1 VLARRVV
8 GGYSDREVD
17 LLRTFANGSSIAI
30 EHAHLFLEVGEK
42 NTALQLASQHK
53 SQFLANMSHELRT
66 PMNAILGFTDLIL
79 DGIYGNLDER
89 LRRPLE
95 QLQINGQH
103 LLRLINDV
111 LDLAKIEAGRLELN
125 VDEYNVDEILE
136 ALQATAH
143 PLAETKGLTLSV
155 LTESQIGYCYGD
167 SKRMFQVLINVVGN
181 AIKFT
186 RHGGVEIVVA
196 AENREIHYTIKD
208 SGVGIA
214 PDDLVSIFEE
224 FGRGDPALA
233 REFAGT
239 GLGLAIAK
247 RFVTMH
253 GGRIWAESKLNVG
266 STFHVVVPRRTIDA
280 GTGPQ

>member
-1 VLARRVV
+1 
-8 GGYSDREVD
+8 
-17 LLRTFANGSSIAI
+17 
-30 EHAHLFLEVGEK
+30 
-42 NTALQLASQHK
+42 
-53 SQFLANMSHELRT
+53 
-66 PMNAILGFTDLIL
+66 
-79 DGIYGNLDER
+79 
-89 LRRPLE
+89 
-95 QLQINGQH
+95 
-103 LLRLINDV
+103 
-111 LDLAKIEAGRLELN
+111 
-125 VDEYNVDEILE
+125 
-136 ALQATAH
+136 
-143 PLAETKGLTLSV
+143 

-266 STFHVVVPRRTIDA
+266 STFHVVVPRRTIDD